1 MVDLQPIGVNGFH
14 SKWSKRTI
22 WERDGGVELESNS
35 EWCGI
40 SCVVVVL
47 RRGYYGY
54 IIMKKYSL
62 LHSSLF
68 ACTTSNIF
76 RTFTLFAPL

>member
-54 IIMKKYSL
+54 IIM
-62 LHSSLF
+62 
-68 ACTTSNIF
+68 
-76 RTFTLFAPL
+76 